1 MRKKLYFDNN
11 AWDILFEFNVNI
23 NSELPSSEYEIL
35 ITKEA
40 EFEIPG
46 MPAEKRDY
54 VDKSMKL
61 SDVKTDIYFG
71 HYNPA
76 LPSNEQRVTGYGS
89 LGNNEAGGRYAT
101 IAEDGFL
108 KNESSTISK
117 IKKKTGLFGNEA
129 DVSLGARSLIEVVV
143 TGDDKKAL
151 KRARARWGGSIIDIK
166 KYDGS
171 IPFGDFLTSEIAGL
185 RNDG

>member
-1 MRKKLYFDNN
+1 MRTKLYFDNN
-11 AWDILFEFNVNI
+11 AWDVLFKFNVNI

-46 MPAEKRDY
+46 MPAEKREY

-61 SDVKTDIYFG
+61 SDVKTDTYFG
-71 HYNPA
+71 YYNPA
-76 LPSNEQRVTGYGS
+76 FSSDEQRVAGYGS
-89 LGNNEAGGRYAT
+89 VDDHKIGGRYAT
-101 IAEDGFL
+101 LAEAEFL
-108 KNESSTISK
+108 KDESLTISK
-117 IKKKTGLFGNEA
+117 TKKKTGLFGNEA

-151 KRARARWGGSIIDIK
+151 KRARTNWGGSIIDIK

-171 IPFGDFLTSEIAGL
+171 IPFRDFLISEIAAL
-185 RNDG
+185 RNDS